1 MQMQPEETQVMAL
14 PITPVPA
21 QIKGKSIYY
30 SSHPE
35 SEQRARIRLRS
46 PPPWAEYVAPRLHYV
61 IRIAT

>member
-1 MQMQPEETQVMAL
+1 MAL
-14 PITPVPA
+14 SITPVPA
-21 QIKGKSIYY
+21 QTKGKSIYY